1 MSGRQW
7 PSVGPWWFYLSGDV
21 ELSDSLFRWLN
32 SANSWR
38 WTVWLD
44 PGLWLVGWYDWLI
57 AWHVPTVVDR
67 FKYFSWA
74 MAAICPLISNPELWL
89 VEISFWSETERSLSV
104 DVVAPFPAA
113 CRSRSVLMI
122 GPFSLVGMF
131 ELNKELSLNFGLVF
145 GLGLGFGFGQNFTW
159 GAEYQIQANADE
171 TDVNSKLNLIFRHDK
186 ALDCQNVKGHF
197 GDAPHF
203 LHSE

>member
-1 MSGRQW
+1 MLRKTGTSGRQG
-7 PSVGPWWFYLSGDV
+7 PSVGHWWSYLSGDV

-104 DVVAPFPAA
+104 VVVAPFPAA

-145 GLGLGFGFGQNFTW
+145 RLGLGLDLDKTSPEEQNIRFKRTRTGRTW
-159 GAEYQIQANADE
+159 TRNWIWSSD
-171 TDVNSKLNLIFRHDK
+171 TIRH
-186 ALDCQNVKGHF
+186 LTVRT
-197 GDAPHF
+197 
-203 LHSE
+203 

>member
-1 MSGRQW
+1 MSRRQG
-7 PSVGPWWFYLSGDV
+7 PSVGPWWFKNYLSGEV

-32 SANSWR
+32 SANSCR

-57 AWHVPTVVDR
+57 AWHVPTVVDL

-104 DVVAPFPAA
+104 VVVAPFPAA
-113 CRSRSVLMI
+113 CRSRSELMI

-131 ELNKELSLNFGLVF
+131 ELKMSCVCFWV
-145 GLGLGFGFGQNFTW
+145 GFRNRVGFWMGGRF
-159 GAEYQIQANADE
+159 D
-171 TDVNSKLNLIFRHDK
+171 
-186 ALDCQNVKGHF
+186 QNVPEEQNIRFKRTRTGRTWTRNWIWSSDTIRH
-197 GDAPHF
+197 
-203 LHSE
+203 LTVRT